1 MLGDWYA
8 NLLYAPSAADPWRQR
23 ANLSPVLVPAK
34 GHGPVTVRLIAAVG
48 EMLRAIGIRQ
58 TDIEAELTAMVDATI
73 GTTASRRVL
82 GSMNDFASMLDTHLE
97 RGDTRMELA
106 GAGGGL
112 V

>member
-1 MLGDWYA
+1 
-8 NLLYAPSAADPWRQR
+8 
-23 ANLSPVLVPAK
+23 
-34 GHGPVTVRLIAAVG
+34 
-48 EMLRAIGIRQ
+48 MLRAIGIRQ
-58 TDIEAELTAMVDATI
+58 THIEAELTAMVDATI